1 MFVADNPWEDAD
13 NARRYAEF
21 SRRYLMYRLTSE
33 HLAGLAALAQDARVV
48 DLCCGTGVTT
58 EAVLAVLGPRGSVV
72 AVDGA
77 AAMLAEARSRVADE
91 RVQWVLGRAESLT
104 ADLAAGVDAVVCNQA
119 FWQTGMS
126 AAAAAVRGVLREG
139 GRLVFNVAAHMLA
152 GRPEADAC
160 PDPLVVRLRETAA
173 REHGWPASAPRGERG
188 SAPGL
193 SEGAIRDLLARAGL
207 RVDDVQELRWE
218 QSLEERYAWL
228 TVPVFARNL
237 QYLLGGLP
245 YPEVMTLLADAY
257 RHVAVTHPEPRAA
270 VTVAFAATAEQAD
283 PYSVAGAAVS

>member
-1 MFVADNPWEDAD
+1 MFVTDDAWEDAD

-21 SRRYLMYRLTSE
+21 SRRYQMYRLTSE
-33 HLAGLAALAQDARVV
+33 HLTGLAALAPDARVV

-58 EAVLAVLGPRGSVV
+58 EAVLAVLGVNGSVI

-91 RVQWVLGRAESLT
+91 RVRWVQGRAEDLT
-104 ADLAAGVDAVVCNQA
+104 ADLAVGVDAVVCNQA

-152 GRPEADAC
+152 DRPEADAC
-160 PDPLVVRLRETAA
+160 PDPLIVRMRETAT
-173 REHGWPASAPRGERG
+173 REHGWRAPAPRQERRP
-188 SAPGL
+188 ARGL
-193 SEGAIRDLLARAGL
+193 SEGAIRDLLPRAGFRL
-207 RVDDVQELRWE
+207 DDVRELRWE

-237 QYLLGGLP
+237 QHLLGGLP
-245 YPEVMTLLADAY
+245 YPEAMTLLADAY
-257 RHVAVTHPEPRAA
+257 RHVAVTHPEPRVA
-270 VTVAFAATAEQAD
+270 VTVAFAATAE
-283 PYSVAGAAVS
+283 PG